1 MSILAKI
8 PHNPPGFILWISS
21 PNSTHHLPLH
31 LDMPLLLTTT
41 THNILSTSKVPRQR
55 NMATI
60 VTFMVTSMV
69 GLPKDMEAIPK
80 DMAPQFRMRM
90 VPRPLMLMALQPRM
104 PMRLPRMLM
113 APQLRMPTAP
123 QPMVM
128 VLPFITNMVT
138 LLQFIMVLATRPVM
152 VPRLAMAGTIP
163 QNATARIPRN
173 AAMAHTP
180 RNVMALRNII
190 ITEDS
195 LDMISKSSHPGTD
208 KYGQI
213 DVCGP

>member
-1 MSILAKI
+1 
-8 PHNPPGFILWISS
+8 
-21 PNSTHHLPLH
+21 
-31 LDMPLLLTTT
+31 
-41 THNILSTSKVPRQR
+41 
-55 NMATI
+55 MATI

-90 VPRPLMLMALQPRM
+90 VPRPLMLMAFQPRM

-173 AAMAHTP
+173 AAMPHTP
-180 RNVMALRNII
+180 RNVIALRNII
-190 ITEDS
+190 ITEVRFS
-195 LDMISKSSHPGTD
+195 YYLLLVAMSA
-208 KYGQI
+208 
-213 DVCGP
+213 DVQSRILWT